1 MGYIVLIDICEILS
15 IILCVARMKNFF
27 RLFKPKA
34 ISKSSVSVVPN
45 GADSVKKTDDSPK
58 IEYITY
64 TVNQHNIA
72 AYRSGRL
79 QMIGGDSVGNKVRIC
94 RYDIDP
100 ELNLQPDDEIYKIA
114 ETIRAEEKKTIL
126 HELKH
131 LKNAELGHPCF
142 IVENYY
148 EISGLHAFDEVS
160 AYTTAY
166 LNSKV
171 PTFEEVCL
179 AVSYGIDDLLYR
191 KDWYIPRHMQQVR
204 SRLMLKCIGKDYATA
219 KQYIE
224 QNLQPR
230 YGNRFNKTVS
240 AYLTF
245 DGQCLYERDKTL
257 PNELKQKLS
266 SLRQTY
272 ETATHATLQCVLE
285 QMAHVLR

>member
-1 MGYIVLIDICEILS
+1 M
-15 IILCVARMKNFF
+15 LCMARMKSFF
-27 RLFKPKA
+27 HLFKPKA
-34 ISKSSVSVVPN
+34 IRKSSVSVVPN

-79 QMIGGDSVGNKVRIC
+79 QMIGGDSVGNTVCIY

-114 ETIRAEEKKTIL
+114 ETIRAEEQKTIW

-131 LKNAELGHPCF
+131 VKNAEFGHPGF

-148 EISGLHAFDEVS
+148 EISGLYAFDEVS
-160 AYTTAY
+160 AYSTAY
-166 LNSKV
+166 LGSKN
-171 PTFEEVCL
+171 PTFEDVCL
-179 AVSYGIDDLLYR
+179 AVSCGIDDLLHR
-191 KDWYIPRHMQQVR
+191 KDWYVPRHMQQVR
-204 SRLMLKCIGKDYATA
+204 SLLMLKCIGKDYATA

-224 QNLQPR
+224 QNLRPR
-230 YGNRFNKTVS
+230 YGNIFNKTVT

-245 DGQCLYERDKTL
+245 DGQCLYECDKTL

-266 SLRQTY
+266 LLRHTY

-285 QMAHVLR
+285 QMAHVSR